1 MTLDYRKE
9 LIKAGVVNYWN
20 RKSVSKNIGLCNC
33 LRQIDN
39 KLDLKLE
46 EKPQVHAIYF
56 NYISS
61 LSQEQSI
68 NQQLRNKAQAEHR
81 NFAVRMQT

>member
-1 MTLDYRKE
+1 MTSDYRKE
-9 LIKAGVVNYWN
+9 LIKAGIVNYWN
-20 RKSVSKNIGLCNC
+20 RKSASKNTGLYNY

-46 EKPQVHAIYF
+46 EKAQVHAIYF
-56 NYISS
+56 NYVSN

-68 NQQLRNKAQAEHR
+68 NQQLRNKVQAEHR
-81 NFAVRMQT
+81 NFTVRIQT